1 MQYCEN
7 SGGLQLEHEAWTLRA
22 PLQTLQGDHAV
33 AGGDVGDD
41 GAGGEDGGDVVN
53 YDGGDY
59 CGVVIM
65 TPLLRRFDWGECLHK
80 AGDFPSGR
88 QGDQKGEI
96 CDAK

>member
-33 AGGDVGDD
+33 AGGGGGDD
-41 GAGGEDGGDVVN
+41 
-53 YDGGDY
+53 DGGDY

-65 TPLLRRFDWGECLHK
+65 TPPLRRFDWGECLHK

-88 QGDQKGEI
+88 QGDHKGKI
-96 CDAK
+96 YDAK

>member
-1 MQYCEN
+1 MAII
-7 SGGLQLEHEAWTLRA
+7 GGK
-22 PLQTLQGDHAV
+22 D
-33 AGGDVGDD
+33 GGDVG
-41 GAGGEDGGDVVN
+41 GGDDVVN

-65 TPLLRRFDWGECLHK
+65 THLLRRFDWGECLHK

-88 QGDQKGEI
+88 QGDHKGKL